1 MTLSKHIICR
11 VDCFI
16 LWSFI
21 HFQLFLME
29 SYKNLQK

>member
-1 MTLSKHIICR
+1 MTLSEYIICR
-11 VDCFI
+11 ADYFI
-16 LWSFI
+16 LCSFI